1 LAELDDDDC
10 EDEDAADGT
19 YSVETSDRL
28 AVGVALVLAA
38 RALGWDEASLVFVA
52 DDVATRLPGVTG
64 RVGLPIARAAL
75 ARRPLRLPRVLDV
88 ALCAVAWPSED
99 PSAMTAAG
107 EPESPWPLC
116 AATMLWR

>member
-28 AVGVALVLAA
+28 ADPDVLAA
-38 RALGWDEASLVFVA
+38 RALGWDSTVLVFVA
-52 DDVATRLPGVTG
+52 EDVATRLPGVTG

-75 ARRPLRLPRVLDV
+75 ARRPLRLHRVLDV
-88 ALCAVAWPSED
+88 ALCAVAWPPED